1 LVNKI
6 KAVYLYQQKQT
17 IMKTFNKITKEE
29 LIKTVQNNMK
39 DAKGTNEYLQSL
51 TKDELRTLLCQ
62 LVVLG

>member
-1 LVNKI
+1 MPIFVPT
-6 KAVYLYQQKQT
+6 KAN
-17 IMKTFNKITKEE
+17 IMKTFNKITKEQ

-39 DAKGTNEYLQSL
+39 DAEGTNQYLNSL